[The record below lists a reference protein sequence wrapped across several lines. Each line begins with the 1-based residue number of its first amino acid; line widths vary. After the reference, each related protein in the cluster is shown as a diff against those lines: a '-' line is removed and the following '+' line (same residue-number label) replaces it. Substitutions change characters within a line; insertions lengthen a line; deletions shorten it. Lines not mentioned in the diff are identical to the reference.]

1 MRFSFSYFIARRLS
15 SQKGSGSSQLIIR
28 IAMGAVALSIAVMI
42 MAIAIVKGYQSEI
55 RSKIIGFSTH
65 IQISHLDMN
74 NSFETKPIYRDTLLE
89 KLLKQQQEVS
99 HLQPFAIKA
108 GILKTKNDFAGVVLK
123 GVDSTFDWR
132 FLQQH
137 LRQGNTLKFSSE
149 ETSTDMFISQILAN
163 KLQLSLNDKVLLYLA
178 QEPPRV
184 RRFNITGI
192 YNTGLS
198 EMDELYAFV
207 DMRQVQKLNS
217 WNEFAISGYE
227 IGINDYHK
235 IDQVTNEL
243 LAFLPYNLEIHTIRD
258 LYPQLFDWLGLLDL
272 NVWVIIILMV
282 IVACINMTTALLI
295 LIIERS
301 NMIGMLKA
309 IGANNKTISKVFIYM
324 ASYLILIG
332 MLIGNL
338 VGIGIALSQ
347 YYWGWFQLSQESYY
361 LSKVPI
367 QLDILDI
374 GLINLGSFIICF
386 LILLLPAQFVSRISP
401 IKAIQFQ

>member
-1 MRFSFSYFIARRLS
+1 
-15 SQKGSGSSQLIIR
+15 
-28 IAMGAVALSIAVMI
+28 
-42 MAIAIVKGYQSEI
+42 
-55 RSKIIGFSTH
+55 
-65 IQISHLDMN
+65 
-74 NSFETKPIYRDTLLE
+74 
-89 KLLKQQQEVS
+89 
-99 HLQPFAIKA
+99 
-108 GILKTKNDFAGVVLK
+108 
-123 GVDSTFDWR
+123 
-132 FLQQH
+132 
-137 LRQGNTLKFSSE
+137 
-149 ETSTDMFISQILAN
+149 
-163 KLQLSLNDKVLLYLA
+163 
-178 QEPPRV
+178 
-184 RRFNITGI
+184 
-192 YNTGLS
+192 
-198 EMDELYAFV
+198 
-207 DMRQVQKLNS
+207 MRQVQKLNS

-227 IGINDYHK
+227 IGIHDYHK

-282 IVACINMTTALLI
+282 IVACINMTTALVI

-309 IGANNKTISKVFIYM
+309 IGANNKTISKIFIYM
-324 ASYLILIG
+324 ASYLILMG

>member
-42 MAIAIVKGYQSEI
+42 LAIAIVKGYQSEI

-74 NSFETKPIYRDTLLE
+74 NSFETTPIYRDTLLE

-149 ETSTDMFISQILAN
+149 ETSTDMFISQTLAN
-163 KLQLSLNDKVLLYLA
+163 KLQLALNDKVLLYLA

-184 RRFNITGI
+184 RRFTITGI

-227 IGINDYHK
+227 IGILDYHK
-235 IDQVTNEL
+235 IDQVSNEL

-309 IGANNKTISKVFIYM
+309 IGASNKTISKVFIYM
-324 ASYLILIG
+324 ASYLILMG
-332 MLIGNL
+332 MLVGNL

>member
-89 KLLKQQQEVS
+89 KLLKQQQDVS

-149 ETSTDMFISQILAN
+149 ETSTDMFISQTLAN
-163 KLQLSLNDKVLLYLA
+163 KLQLALNDKVLLYLA

-227 IGINDYHK
+227 IGIHDYHK

-309 IGANNKTISKVFIYM
+309 IGANNKTISKIFIYM
-324 ASYLILIG
+324 ASYLILMG